1 MNRSLIALIAAAG
14 LLLGG
19 CSTEPECVDTEGFE
33 RGRDGIDPP
42 PLCHEREYAEAW
54 QLGQALGEL
63 ERERDALMEREA
75 DLDAVERARLRV
87 LERDIPE
94 LQTLARIQGYM
105 APARIEEPPTDQ

>member
-1 MNRSLIALIAAAG
+1 MNRPLIVVITAAVF
-14 LLLGG
+14 LLGA

-33 RGRDGIDPP
+33 RGRDGIEPP
-42 PLCHEREYAEAW
+42 PLCHESAYAEAW

-63 ERERDALMEREA
+63 GRERDALKERED

-105 APARIEEPPTDQ
+105 SPARIEEPPVE